1 MTTLQLPTFCPM
13 TLGWT
18 LPESGPQ
25 GPSKEE
31 SRALLASLGSCRID
45 WSVFGQHLA
54 FDAAG
59 YLRRRLFLNNEWEI
73 LLLCWLPGQTT
84 AIHDH
89 GASLGYTLVLMGDLV
104 ESTYRWNG
112 EGRPM
117 QLTSESTL
125 GPHQVTTEVHDTIHT
140 VSNRGAAP
148 AASLHL
154 YSPPLKYLHAF
165 DAETGAKRHVEPSE
179 SRFYTR

>member
-1 MTTLQLPTFCPM
+1 MSLEAPTFCPL
-13 TLGWT
+13 TLGWS
-18 LPESGPQ
+18 LPDSSAQ

-31 SRALLASLGSCRID
+31 GRALLASLATMKID
-45 WSVFGQHLA
+45 WEAFGQHLA
-54 FDAAG
+54 FDPGG
-59 YLRRRLFLNNEWEI
+59 YVRRRLLLNNEWEI

-104 ESTYRWNG
+104 ETTYRWHG
-112 EGRPM
+112 EGIPL
-117 QLTSESTL
+117 QKTGDNPL

-140 VSNRGAAP
+140 VSNHGAAP

-154 YSPPLKYLHAF
+154 YSPPLKFLHAYE
-165 DAETGAKRHVEPSE
+165 AETGAKRYVEPSE

>member
-1 MTTLQLPTFCPM
+1 MSAIQSPTFCPL
-13 TLGWT
+13 TLGWS
-18 LPESGPQ
+18 LPESSPE

-31 SRALLASLGSCRID
+31 SRALLASLGACRID

-54 FDAAG
+54 FDPSG

-73 LLLCWLPGQTT
+73 LLLCWLPGQST

-104 ESTYRWNG
+104 ETTYRWRG
-112 EGRPM
+112 EGTPM
-117 QLTSESTL
+117 ERLGDCTL
-125 GPHQVTTEVHDTIHT
+125 GSHQVTTEVHDTIHT

-154 YSPPLKYLHAF
+154 YSPPLKYLHAY
-165 DAETGAKRHVEPSE
+165 DESTGAQRYVEPSE
-179 SRFYTR
+179 SRFHTR